1 MKEYRLT
8 TFLTE
13 RHIDWPVSYLWR
25 RVKICLCMLCAL
37 MMVLQQIT
45 SYAEEPDADSL
56 YAQAAVLMDADSG
69 RVLYDKNGAQ
79 VLSMASTTK
88 IMTCILTLE
97 LADLQDE
104 VEISSYAAS
113 MPKVKLYVQK
123 GEHYR
128 LEDLLYSLMLES
140 HNDAAVAIAEH
151 VGRSY
156 LSQELQEKAPS
167 EYTTEESKQAVAAF
181 AALMN
186 QKARDIGCENTWFIT
201 PNGLDATE
209 VLTLGSGEVIEK
221 YHSTTALDLATIM
234 TYCIRRSPQKEEFLR
249 ITQTPSYSFSIGN
262 GRSFSCV
269 NHNAFLQMMQGA
281 ISGKTGFTN
290 KAGYCYVG
298 AMERDGKTLVVALL
312 ACGWPNNKNYKWS
325 DTRTLMTYGLDDFT
339 YHSLDEVAYQESLL
353 EQIPVMNGQTKQI
366 GDTAYVPVRILERE
380 AGEEY
385 GGLDPMA
392 GENCEGTGGAK
403 EEIKGLLLREGEEI
417 QVECSVETE
426 LAAPVAAGEQVGTIQ
441 YLFQGKVYREEHIVT
456 AEAVKKIDFRWCFR
470 QILQMFLLDKY
481 VL

>member
-1 MKEYRLT
+1 MKKSFRRYICVLCCLLT
-8 TFLTE
+8 
-13 RHIDWPVSYLWR
+13 
-25 RVKICLCMLCAL
+25 M
-37 MMVLQQIT
+37 LQQMT
-45 SYAEEPDADSL
+45 VYAQEPKAEAL

-79 VLSMASTTK
+79 VLAMASTTK

-97 LADLQDE
+97 LADIQE
-104 VEISSYAAS
+104 TVEISSYAAS

-123 GEHYR
+123 GEQYR

-151 VGRSY
+151 VGRKY
-156 LSQELQEKAPS
+156 LSRELQEKSPA
-167 EYTTEESKQAVAAF
+167 EYTVEESKQAVAAF

-186 QKARDIGCENTWFIT
+186 QKAGEIGCENTWFIT

-209 VLTLGSGEVIEK
+209 VLTLGNGEIIEK
-221 YHSTTALDLATIM
+221 YHSTTALDLASIM
-234 TYCIRRSPQKEEFLR
+234 CYCIRRSPLRETFLK
-249 ITQTPSYSFSIGN
+249 ITQAPSHSFSLEN

-298 AMERDGKTLVVALL
+298 ALERDGKTLVVALL
-312 ACGWPNNKNYKWS
+312 ACGWPNNKGYKWS
-325 DTRTLMTYGLDDFT
+325 DTRTLMNYGLEDFT
-339 YHSLDEVAYQESLL
+339 YHSLDEFAYDEALL
-353 EQIPVMNGQTKQI
+353 EQITVLQGQTEKIDQ
-366 GDTAYVPVRILERE
+366 TAHVPVKILERE

-392 GENCEGTGGAK
+392 DESHVGAERAQ
-403 EEIKGLLLREGEEI
+403 EEIGGLLLKDGEEI
-417 QVECSVETE
+417 QVECHMEKQ
-426 LAAPVAAGEQVGTIQ
+426 LQAPVAAGEQVGTIQ
-441 YLFQGKVYREEHIVT
+441 YLFQGRVVREEHIVT
-456 AEAVKKIDFRWCFR
+456 AGAVKRIGYRWCFT
-470 QILQMFLLDKY
+470 QILRMFL
-481 VL
+481 V